1 MVTNGFSL
9 QLCGPGDGPFSDD
22 IPVGGKL
29 TLGDIDHTQYTGD
42 MYSAALV
49 QEDYY
54 RLLITDIKVCCLKLQ
69 QGM

>member
-1 MVTNGFSL
+1 MNGFSL

-29 TLGDIDHTQYTGD
+29 TLGDIDNTQYTGD

-54 RLLITDIKVCCLKLQ
+54 RLLLTDIKVCCLKFQ
-69 QGM
+69 